1 MSALLPKADIDQ
13 HGSDVRVVPLAD
25 FGSVQQAGLSPCF
38 GEWAERGC
46 GSAAAELSRTNIML
60 GQGLH
65 PRGRGMIERIRVEPI
80 STYLERYR
88 KGGVESGHMQCSKM
102 QH

>member
-1 MSALLPKADIDQ
+1 MVQ
-13 HGSDVRVVPLAD
+13 HDSDVRFVPLAD
-25 FGSVQQAGLSPCF
+25 FASVQQAGFSPCF
-38 GEWAERGC
+38 GKWAERGG

-60 GQGLH
+60 GRRLH
-65 PRGRGMIERIRVEPI
+65 PRGPGMIARIRVEPI